1 MLNLLSKLSRLLLF
15 VIAVAPVGSVHAL
28 DGQAQ
33 GAKVSM
39 HDVAQKIRQGN
50 TWQILEAKPKQ
61 KKSGYKFFQFK
72 VINKKGQVKVINI
85 DPNNPNLRRLEQ

>member
-1 MLNLLSKLSRLLLF
+1 MLNLLSKLTRLFAL
-15 VIAVAPVGSVHAL
+15 AVLVTPVGSVHAL
-28 DGQAQ
+28 DGQTQ

-39 HDVAQKIRQGN
+39 HDVAQKIRQSN
-50 TWQILEAKPKQ
+50 TWQILDAKPKE

-85 DPNNPNLRRLEQ
+85 DPNNPNLRKLEQ

>member
-1 MLNLLSKLSRLLLF
+1 MTKINSK
-15 VIAVAPVGSVHAL
+15 VIQFFAAVVLAWCVSPVQAL

-39 HDVAQKIRQGN
+39 HDVAIQIRESKN
-50 TWQILEAKPKQ
+50 WKILEAKPKQ
-61 KKSGYKFFQFK
+61 RKSGYQFFQFK